1 MLLLFI
7 FPSLVFLWPLCAPLL
22 SHPWSSHSF
31 SPLALSFKNQVA
43 LGQQLLMGSCLSCG
57 SLFCGSH
64 HDKVSTGFFISLTH
78 WWADKTLHFSL
89 PFKKNGRNRPKLWQ
103 NDSWFEDYL
112 TVIFCPQRRYL
123 YSSRSNHNKF
133 WWLAADIREMQTRKS
148 CNFLRKVTICHWKS
162 ILKEVNWIPKN
173 KIKIQ

>member
-57 SLFCGSH
+57 SLLLWFPPWQSINWLFRSSYSLMSPTKPSTSLCLLKRMVGTGLSCDRMI
-64 HDKVSTGFFISLTH
+64 HDLKITWQWFSAHREGTFTQADQIITNSDGWQLTLG
-78 WWADKTLHFSL
+78 KC
-89 PFKKNGRNRPKLWQ
+89 KQ
-103 NDSWFEDYL
+103 E
-112 TVIFCPQRRYL
+112 
-123 YSSRSNHNKF
+123 NHATF
-133 WWLAADIREMQTRKS
+133 
-148 CNFLRKVTICHWKS
+148 
-162 ILKEVNWIPKN
+162 
-173 KIKIQ
+173 